1 VSRDQKLR
9 WKWVTLALD
18 VGERA
23 EVEAEADVLERCS
36 WCFRVGTGL
45 LRDIWRSATTQVSGE
60 VGFVRSSAIAGC
72 VRCVDV
78 FVRM

>member
-23 EVEAEADVLERCS
+23 EVEAEADIILERIS
-36 WCFRVGTGL
+36 CFFCVGTGL
-45 LRDIWRSATTQVSGE
+45 LREFWRSATT
-60 VGFVRSSAIAGC
+60 
-72 VRCVDV
+72 
-78 FVRM
+78 